1 MSLVRVV
8 AAGDRGRERTL
19 RGKGRDPQG
28 RKFKVFLTYHP
39 DFEALLATYN
49 VKVCL
54 RPGQTQVS
62 DGFDRRHI
70 IWLPGR
76 GNFQPRVTY
85 HPNQYG
91 IRMYVDDTPEPERD
105 YDGHIITRRASRAS
119 TATVSTG
126 PDSLSDSQ
134 KVESSDDEDDYASW
148 AKYIDGLEMK

>member
-8 AAGDRGRERTL
+8 AQGDRGRERTL
-19 RGKGRDPQG
+19 RGKGRDDAG

-39 DFEALLATYN
+39 NFEALLATYDI
-49 VKVCL
+49 KVCL

-70 IWLPGR
+70 IWLPAR

-91 IRMYVDDTPEPERD
+91 IRMCVDDTPEPERD
-105 YDGHIITRRASRAS
+105 YDGHIITRRAIRTRAS
-119 TATVSTG
+119 TATVPTVSE
-126 PDSLSDSQ
+126 SQ
-134 KVESSDDEDDYASW
+134 KVESSDDEDDFASW
-148 AKYIDGLEMK
+148 AKYIDGLDVK